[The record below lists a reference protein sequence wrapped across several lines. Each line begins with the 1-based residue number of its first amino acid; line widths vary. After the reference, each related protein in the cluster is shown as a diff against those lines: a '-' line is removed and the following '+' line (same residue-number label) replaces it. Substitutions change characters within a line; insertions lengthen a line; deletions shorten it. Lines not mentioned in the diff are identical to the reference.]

1 MVSEFSAPAGM
12 TVGGIAVRTA
22 GAAGGLGFPGAA
34 GNTAVQEHIR
44 PANEIQTA
52 PNHILVGIPLHFGG
66 MHRGAGDDPRKQG
79 RNGSRNQS
87 DGGSNVSKLS

>member
-66 MHRGAGDDPRKQG
+66 MHRGAVMIPA
-79 RNGSRNQS
+79 SRAAMAPGIKAMAGES
-87 DGGSNVSKLS
+87 FFSS